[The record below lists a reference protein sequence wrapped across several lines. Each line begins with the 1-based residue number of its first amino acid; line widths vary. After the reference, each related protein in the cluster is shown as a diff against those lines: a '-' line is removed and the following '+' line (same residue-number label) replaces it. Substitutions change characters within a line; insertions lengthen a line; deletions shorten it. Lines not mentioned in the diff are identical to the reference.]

1 MSSYKV
7 VAAQGKV
14 EVVEANSPLAAVE
27 KYASTALGLS
37 IKAIRLTTEEAMNS
51 GWKFRAELLENGAK
65 AKKSYYWAESREE
78 YENERQAV
86 GNRGGQGA
94 VGQGAVGQGAV
105 GHEVS
110 AIGKSKRKA
119 TNEVYISAKKKR
131 QQARKQLEN
140 KLNIGNKGVDIS
152 SRAKDLLD
160 KFEKGGGKVITD
172 DETDELLNRQC
183 VRGLALDGKTILL
196 SSLCCN
202 KDIYRQL
209 LTAKYLAKSSNKD
222 EQNIRTINMIV
233 IKTLLEHPE
242 KYELTANNITALKGE
257 YDAFIKNGNKVYG
270 VIAKKRFGSNTL
282 VVTDR
287 NCAGL
292 KVGDFVMSKDGDHK
306 IKLIAGYGQN
316 MTLLLGG
323 TFKDKEFY
331 I

>member
-7 VAAQGKV
+7 VTAQGKV

-27 KYASTALGLS
+27 KYASTVLGLS

-51 GWKFRAELLENGAK
+51 GWKFRAELLESGAK
-65 AKKSYYWAESREE
+65 AKKSYYRVEDREE
-78 YENERQAV
+78 YENERHGVA
-86 GNRGGQGA
+86 
-94 VGQGAVGQGAV
+94 

-110 AIGKSKRKA
+110 VIGKSKRKA

-140 KLNIGNKGVDIS
+140 NIGNKGVNIS

-160 KFEKGGGKVITD
+160 KFEKSGGKIITD
-172 DETDELLNRQC
+172 DETDKLLNMQG

-209 LTAKYLAKSSNKD
+209 LTAKYLDKSSNKN

-233 IKTLLEHPE
+233 VKILLEHPE
-242 KYELTANNITALKGE
+242 KYELTASNITALKGE
-257 YDAFIKNGNKVYG
+257 YDAFIRNGNSVYG
-270 VIAKKRFGSNTL
+270 VIAKKRFGSDTL

-287 NCAGL
+287 NCDGL

>member
-65 AKKSYYWAESREE
+65 AKKSYYWTESREE
-78 YENERQAV
+78 YEREQQAAGKERQTA
-86 GNRGGQGA
+86 GNRGGH
-94 VGQGAVGQGAV
+94 GAV
-105 GHEVS
+105 GHGAV
-110 AIGKSKRKA
+110 GKSKRKA

-131 QQARKQLEN
+131 QQARKQLGN
-140 KLNIGNKGVDIS
+140 SLNIGNKGVDVS
-152 SRAKDLLD
+152 SRAMDLLD

-172 DETDELLNRQC
+172 DETDELLNRQG

-196 SSLCCN
+196 SSWCCN

-209 LTAKYLAKSSNKD
+209 LTAKYLDRSSNKD

-242 KYELTANNITALKGE
+242 KYELTASNITALKGE

-270 VIAKKRFGSNTL
+270 VIAKKRFGSDTL

-292 KVGDFVMSKDGDHK
+292 KVGDFVMSKDGDRK

>member
-1 MSSYKV
+1 MSLYKV
-7 VAAQGKV
+7 VTAQGRV

-27 KYASTALGLS
+27 KYASTVLGLS

-65 AKKSYYWAESREE
+65 AKKSYYWTESREE
-78 YENERQAV
+78 YENERQAA

-94 VGQGAVGQGAV
+94 VGQGAVE
-105 GHEVS
+105 HEVS

-131 QQARKQLEN
+131 QQARKLLEN
-140 KLNIGNKGVDIS
+140 SIGNKGVEVS

-160 KFEKGGGKVITD
+160 KFEKGGGKVIAD
-172 DETDELLNRQC
+172 AETDELLNRQG

-196 SSLCCN
+196 SSYCSN

-257 YDAFIKNGNKVYG
+257 YDAFIKNGNSIYG
-270 VIAKKRFGSNTL
+270 VIAKKRFGSDTL

>member
-7 VAAQGKV
+7 VTAQGKV

-27 KYASTALGLS
+27 KYASTVLGLR

-51 GWKFRAELLENGAK
+51 GWKFRAELLESGAK
-65 AKKSYYWAESREE
+65 AKKSYYRVEDREE
-78 YENERQAV
+78 YENERYGVA
-86 GNRGGQGA
+86 
-94 VGQGAVGQGAV
+94 

-140 KLNIGNKGVDIS
+140 NIGNKGVNIS
-152 SRAKDLLD
+152 SRAKDLLG
-160 KFEKGGGKVITD
+160 KFEKSGGKIITD
-172 DETDELLNRQC
+172 DETDKFLNMQG

-209 LTAKYLAKSSNKD
+209 LTAKYLDKSSNKN

-233 IKTLLEHPE
+233 VKLLLEHPE
-242 KYELTANNITALKGE
+242 KYELTASNITALKGE
-257 YDAFIKNGNKVYG
+257 YDAFIRNGNNVYG
-270 VIAKKRFGSNTL
+270 VIAKKRFGSDTL

>member
-1 MSSYKV
+1 M
-7 VAAQGKV
+7 QW
-14 EVVEANSPLAAVE
+14 
-27 KYASTALGLS
+27 ASQ
-37 IKAIRLTTEEAMNS
+37 
-51 GWKFRAELLENGAK
+51 
-65 AKKSYYWAESREE
+65 RE
-78 YENERQAV
+78 
-86 GNRGGQGA
+86 
-94 VGQGAVGQGAV
+94 
-105 GHEVS
+105 
-110 AIGKSKRKA
+110 KA

-140 KLNIGNKGVDIS
+140 NIGNKGVDIS

-160 KFEKGGGKVITD
+160 KFEKGDGTVIID
-172 DETDELLNRQC
+172 DETDKLLNIQG

-196 SSLCCN
+196 SSLCCS

-270 VIAKKRFGSNTL
+270 VIAKKCFGSDTL

-287 NCAGL
+287 SCAGL

>member
-1 MSSYKV
+1 MGLRLKRVITGQKV
-7 VAAQGKV
+7 G
-14 EVVEANSPLAAVE
+14 
-27 KYASTALGLS
+27 G
-37 IKAIRLTTEEAMNS
+37 
-51 GWKFRAELLENGAK
+51 
-65 AKKSYYWAESREE
+65 E
-78 YENERQAV
+78 YENERQAA
-86 GNRGGQGA
+86 GNRGGQGTA
-94 VGQGAVGQGAV
+94 RHVA
-105 GHEVS
+105 S
-110 AIGKSKRKA
+110 AIGKSKRTATNEVCVGVRRKT

-140 KLNIGNKGVDIS
+140 NIGNKGVEVS

-172 DETDELLNRQC
+172 DETDELLNRQG

-233 IKTLLEHPE
+233 VKILLEHPE
-242 KYELTANNITALKGE
+242 KYELTVSNITALKEE
-257 YDAFIKNGNKVYG
+257 YNAFIKNGSSVYG
-270 VIAKKRFGSNTL
+270 VIAKKCFGSDTL

-306 IKLIAGYGQN
+306 IKSIAGYGQN

>member
-7 VAAQGKV
+7 VTAQGKV

-27 KYASTALGLS
+27 KYASTVLGLS

-51 GWKFRAELLENGAK
+51 GWKFRAELLERGAK
-65 AKKSYYWAESREE
+65 AKKSYYRVEDREE
-78 YENERQAV
+78 YENERH
-86 GNRGGQGA
+86 GA
-94 VGQGAVGQGAV
+94 A

-110 AIGKSKRKA
+110 AIGKSNRKA
-119 TNEVYISAKKKR
+119 TNEVYISTKKKR

-140 KLNIGNKGVDIS
+140 NIGNKGVNIS

-160 KFEKGGGKVITD
+160 KFEKSGGKVITD
-172 DETDELLNRQC
+172 AETDELLNRQG

-209 LTAKYLAKSSNKD
+209 LTAKYLDKSSNKN

-233 IKTLLEHPE
+233 VKILLEHPE
-242 KYELTANNITALKGE
+242 KYELTASNITALKGE
-257 YDAFIKNGNKVYG
+257 YDAFIRNGNRVYG
-270 VIAKKRFGSNTL
+270 VIAKKRFGSDTL

-316 MTLLLGG
+316 MTLLLEG
-323 TFKDKEFY
+323 TFRDKEFY

>member
-7 VAAQGKV
+7 VTAQGKV

-27 KYASTALGLS
+27 KYASTVLGLS

-51 GWKFRAELLENGAK
+51 GWKFRAELLESGAK
-65 AKKSYYWAESREE
+65 AKKSYYWTESREE
-78 YENERQAV
+78 YENERQAA
-86 GNRGGQGA
+86 GNRQGTTE
-94 VGQGAVGQGAV
+94 
-105 GHEVS
+105 HEVS
-110 AIGKSKRKA
+110 AIGNSKRKA

-140 KLNIGNKGVDIS
+140 NIGNKGVDIS

-160 KFEKGGGKVITD
+160 KFEKGGGKIITD
-172 DETDELLNRQC
+172 DETDKLLNMQG

-209 LTAKYLAKSSNKD
+209 LTAKYLDKAMNKD

-233 IKTLLEHPE
+233 VKILLEHPE
-242 KYELTANNITALKGE
+242 KYELTASNITALKGE
-257 YDAFIKNGNKVYG
+257 YNAFIKNGSRVYG
-270 VIAKKRFGSNTL
+270 VIAKKSFGMDTL

-292 KVGDFVMSKDGDHK
+292 KVGDFVMSKGGDHK
-306 IKLIAGYGQN
+306 IKSIAGYGQN

-323 TFKDKEFY
+323 TFSDKEFY

>member
-7 VAAQGKV
+7 VTAQGKV

-27 KYASTALGLS
+27 KYASTVLGLS

-51 GWKFRAELLENGAK
+51 GWKFRAELLESGAK
-65 AKKSYYWAESREE
+65 AKKSYYRVEDREE
-78 YENERQAV
+78 YENERH
-86 GNRGGQGA
+86 
-94 VGQGAVGQGAV
+94 GAV

-110 AIGKSKRKA
+110 AIGKSNRKA
-119 TNEVYISAKKKR
+119 TTGVYISAKKKR

-140 KLNIGNKGVDIS
+140 NIGNKGVNIS

-160 KFEKGGGKVITD
+160 KFEKSGGKIITD
-172 DETDELLNRQC
+172 AETEELLNRQG
-183 VRGLALDGKTILL
+183 VRSLALDGKTILL

-209 LTAKYLAKSSNKD
+209 LTAKYLDKSSNKN

-233 IKTLLEHPE
+233 VKLLLEHPE
-242 KYELTANNITALKGE
+242 KYELTASNITALKGE
-257 YDAFIKNGNKVYG
+257 YDAFIRNGNSVYG
-270 VIAKKRFGSNTL
+270 VIAKKRFGSDTL
-282 VVTDR
+282 VVTR

>member
-7 VAAQGKV
+7 VTAQGKV

-27 KYASTALGLS
+27 KYASTALGLR
-37 IKAIRLTTEEAMNS
+37 IKAIRLTTEEVMNS
-51 GWKFRAELLENGAK
+51 GWKFRAELLESGAK
-65 AKKSYYWAESREE
+65 AKKSYYRVEDREE
-78 YENERQAV
+78 YENERP
-86 GNRGGQGA
+86 
-94 VGQGAVGQGAV
+94 GAV

-110 AIGKSKRKA
+110 AIGKSNRKA
-119 TNEVYISAKKKR
+119 TNEIYISAKKKR

-140 KLNIGNKGVDIS
+140 NIGNKGVGIS
-152 SRAKDLLD
+152 SRAKGLLD

-172 DETDELLNRQC
+172 AETDELLNRQGI
-183 VRGLALDGKTILL
+183 RGLALDGKTILL

-209 LTAKYLAKSSNKD
+209 LTAKYLDKSSNKN

-233 IKTLLEHPE
+233 VKILLEHPE
-242 KYELTANNITALKGE
+242 KYELTASNITALKGE
-257 YDAFIKNGNKVYG
+257 YDAFIRNGNKVYG
-270 VIAKKRFGSNTL
+270 VIAKKRFGSDTL

-287 NCAGL
+287 NCDGL

-323 TFKDKEFY
+323 TFKDKEFC

>member
-1 MSSYKV
+1 MSLYKV
-7 VAAQGKV
+7 VTDQGKV

-27 KYASTALGLS
+27 KYASTVLGLS

-51 GWKFRAELLENGAK
+51 GWKFRAELLESGAK
-65 AKKSYYWAESREE
+65 AKKSYYRVEDRAE
-78 YENERQAV
+78 YENERQTSGNERWTA

-94 VGQGAVGQGAV
+94 VGY
-105 GHEVS
+105 EIDT
-110 AIGKSKRKA
+110 IGRSKRKA

-140 KLNIGNKGVDIS
+140 NIGNKGVDVS

-160 KFEKGGGKVITD
+160 KFEKGGGTVITD
-172 DETDELLNRQC
+172 DETDKLLNMQGI
-183 VRGLALDGKTILL
+183 RGLALDSKTILL
-196 SSLCCN
+196 SSLCCS

-209 LTAKYLAKSSNKD
+209 LTAKYLAKISNKD

-233 IKTLLEHPE
+233 IKILLEHPE
-242 KYELTANNITALKGE
+242 KYELTASNITALKGE

-270 VIAKKRFGSNTL
+270 VIAKKHFGSDTL

-306 IKLIAGYGQN
+306 IKSIAGYGQN

>member
-1 MSSYKV
+1 
-7 VAAQGKV
+7 
-14 EVVEANSPLAAVE
+14 
-27 KYASTALGLS
+27 
-37 IKAIRLTTEEAMNS
+37 MNS
-51 GWKFRAELLENGAK
+51 GWKLRAELLENGAK
-65 AKKSYYWAESREE
+65 AKKSYYRVEDREE
-78 YENERQAV
+78 YENERQAA
-86 GNRGGQGA
+86 GNRVGQGAVGVGQGA

-110 AIGKSKRKA
+110 AMGKSKRKA
-119 TNEVYISAKKKR
+119 TNEICISAKKKR

-140 KLNIGNKGVDIS
+140 NLNIGNKGVEVS

-160 KFEKGGGKVITD
+160 KFEKGDGTVIID
-172 DETDELLNRQC
+172 DETDKLLNIQG
-183 VRGLALDGKTILL
+183 VRCLALDGKTILL
-196 SSLCCN
+196 SSLCCS

-242 KYELTANNITALKGE
+242 KYELTANNITALKEE

-270 VIAKKRFGSNTL
+270 VIAKKCFGSDTL

-287 NCAGL
+287 SCAGL

>member
-7 VAAQGKV
+7 VTAQGRV

-27 KYASTALGLS
+27 KYASTVLGLS

-65 AKKSYYWAESREE
+65 AKKSYYWTESREE
-78 YENERQAV
+78 YENERQAA
-86 GNRGGQGA
+86 GNRG
-94 VGQGAVGQGAV
+94 GQGAV

-140 KLNIGNKGVDIS
+140 NLNIGNKGVDIS

-172 DETDELLNRQC
+172 DETDELLNRQG

-233 IKTLLEHPE
+233 IKILLEHPE
-242 KYELTANNITALKGE
+242 KYELTANNITALKEE
-257 YDAFIKNGNKVYG
+257 YNAFIKNGSSVYE
-270 VIAKKRFGSNTL
+270 VIAKKSFGSDTL

-292 KVGDFVMSKDGDHK
+292 KVGDFVMSKDGGHK

>member
-7 VAAQGKV
+7 VTVQGRV

-27 KYASTALGLS
+27 KYASTVLGLS

-65 AKKSYYWAESREE
+65 AKKSYYWTESREE
-78 YENERQAV
+78 YENERQAA
-86 GNRGGQGA
+86 GNRG
-94 VGQGAVGQGAV
+94 GQGAVGQGAV

-140 KLNIGNKGVDIS
+140 NLNIGNKGVDIS

-172 DETDELLNRQC
+172 AETDELLNRQG

-233 IKTLLEHPE
+233 IKTLLEYPE
-242 KYELTANNITALKGE
+242 KYELTASNITALKEE
-257 YDAFIKNGNKVYG
+257 YNAFIKNGSSVYG
-270 VIAKKRFGSNTL
+270 VIAKKCFGSDTL

-292 KVGDFVMSKDGDHK
+292 KVGDFVMSKDGGHK
-306 IKLIAGYGQN
+306 IKSIAGYGQN
-316 MTLLLGG
+316 MTLLLEG